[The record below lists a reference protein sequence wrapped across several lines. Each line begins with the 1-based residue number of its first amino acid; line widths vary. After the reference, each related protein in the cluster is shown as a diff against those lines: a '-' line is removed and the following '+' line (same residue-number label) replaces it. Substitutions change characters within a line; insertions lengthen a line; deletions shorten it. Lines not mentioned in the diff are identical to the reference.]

1 MAKRLLFVGFLNFC
15 VNFLLLAGTM
25 RLAGRRLQLLHLVAA
40 SALGAGYAV
49 CCLLPGFRFLG
60 QLHWRMVSLGLMS
73 ATAFGAGR
81 STWKLGGIF
90 TLLTMAVGGLAL
102 AAGTGDS
109 WVSLVCAVG
118 IRLLSHFA
126 LDGRIGRRLLPVEI
140 TRNDQTLHLT
150 ALHDT
155 GNELRDPVSGEAVM
169 VIGCKPSRLLTG
181 LSQEQLLH
189 PLAAMGAIPGLRLIP
204 YHAVGIPQGMLLA
217 MRVPR
222 LCING
227 QERSGIVAFAPVELG
242 GDTYQ
247 ALTGGVL

>member
-1 MAKRLLFVGFLNFC
+1 MEKRLLFVGFLNFC
-15 VNFLLLAGTM
+15 VNFLLLAGTL
-25 RLAGRRLQLLHLVAA
+25 RLAGRRLRLLHLVMA
-40 SALGAGYAV
+40 SGLGAGYAV
-49 CCLLPGFRFLG
+49 SCLLPGFRFLG
-60 QLHWRMVSLGLMS
+60 QLHWRIISLGLIS
-73 ATAFGAGR
+73 AAAFGAEK

-90 TLLTMAVGGLAL
+90 ILLSMAVNGLAL
-102 AAGTGDS
+102 AAGSGDS
-109 WVSLVCAVG
+109 WVSLACAVG
-118 IRLLSHFA
+118 IRILSQFA
-126 LDGRIGRRLLPVEI
+126 LTGRLGRRLLPVEI
-140 TRNDQTLHLT
+140 TQNGKTLHLT

-169 VIGCKPSRLLTG
+169 VMGSEPARLLTG
-181 LSQEQLLH
+181 LTQEQLLH
-189 PLAAMGAIPGLRLIP
+189 PLAAIGAIPGLRLIP

-227 QERSGIVAFAPVELG
+227 REQSGVVAFAPMDLG